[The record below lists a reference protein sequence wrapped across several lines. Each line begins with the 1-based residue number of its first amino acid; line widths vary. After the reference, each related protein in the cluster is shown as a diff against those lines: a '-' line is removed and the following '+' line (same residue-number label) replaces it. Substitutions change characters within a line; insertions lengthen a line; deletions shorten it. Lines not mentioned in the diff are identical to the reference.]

1 MTSGGSAEHSF
12 GHSSAQS
19 PDTAGQRHVGEVA
32 TETGARRRRSGQT
45 IAYTVTTLAG
55 GIGAL
60 VVLGGTVFSEDASVV
75 DFLLW
80 GALAALLFA
89 SAAHQWWFAG
99 AAEDRSQRIVA
110 CTSSAEVEATA
121 QQAVGEVDTVRRLR
135 VAHPGLG
142 LRDAYELMQ
151 AHKREDKQEQ
161 PRDNA

>member
-1 MTSGGSAEHSF
+1 MTSGGSAE
-12 GHSSAQS
+12 QS
-19 PDTAGQRHVGEVA
+19 PHSADRPAVGEVA

-110 CTSSAEVEATA
+110 GISSAEVEATA
-121 QQAVGEVDTVRRLR
+121 QQAAGEVDTVRRLR

-151 AHKREDKQEQ
+151 AHKRGDKQEQ